1 MWFLETDKPSAPTR
15 VQLVRAS
22 TNTLEVC
29 WGRVPTGI
37 FSAYVLMCVRD
48 CFEIYSGGQYDHQN
62 LFATLTLISTL
73 VFE

>member
-29 WGRVPTGI
+29 WGRVTTGI
-37 FSAYVLMCVRD
+37 S
-48 CFEIYSGGQYDHQN
+48 IN
-62 LFATLTLISTL
+62 LFQLAQNVL
-73 VFE
+73 E

>member
-29 WGRVPTGI
+29 WGRVATGI
-37 FSAYVLMCVRD
+37 FAKFFMFVPPDIL
-48 CFEIYSGGQYDHQN
+48 
-62 LFATLTLISTL
+62 L
-73 VFE
+73 